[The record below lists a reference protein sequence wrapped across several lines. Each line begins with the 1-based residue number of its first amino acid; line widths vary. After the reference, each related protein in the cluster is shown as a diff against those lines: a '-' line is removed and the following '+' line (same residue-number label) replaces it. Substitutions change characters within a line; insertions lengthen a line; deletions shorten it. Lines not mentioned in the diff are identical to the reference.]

1 MRIVTRPDFDGVVCA
16 VLLLDVFEGQPAVV
30 WAEPNELQKG
40 LVPIQAGDIIA
51 NLPYH
56 EACELWFDHHYT
68 NRIHTPFK
76 GCFELAPSAAG
87 LIFEHYSGQ
96 FSREFGALVHAAD
109 RIDSADLTMN
119 EVLHPESNPFILLSM
134 TISSEHAVHDQYWD
148 KVVELLL
155 RHDIEDVIEDPEVN
169 QRCQSV
175 LTQNERYAVYLREN
189 TCLVQ
194 HVSVTD
200 FRGFDAVPVGNR
212 FLVYC
217 LYPEAMVNL
226 RIHYEDRT
234 RQTVVVHAGHS
245 IFNRNCRVNLG
256 LMLTE
261 FGGGGHRG
269 AASSRFP
276 VAKADQ
282 YIAKITDTLVK
293 NENNEILPK
302 AQAPWLPK

>member
-16 VLLLDVFEGQPAVV
+16 VLLLDVLDGQPPVV

-51 NLPYH
+51 NLPHH

-68 NRIHTPFK
+68 NRIHTPFR
-76 GCFELAPSAAG
+76 GCFKLAPSAAG
-87 LIFEHYSGQ
+87 LIFEHFSGQ
-96 FSREFGALVHAAD
+96 FSRDFEPLVQAAD
-109 RIDSADLTMN
+109 RIDAADLTMD

-134 TISSEHAVHDQYWD
+134 TISSEHAPHDQYWD
-148 KVVELLL
+148 KVVALLR
-155 RHDIEDVIEDPEVN
+155 RHDIEDVLKDPEVN

-175 LTQNERYAVYLREN
+175 LIQNAHYSVYLREN
-189 TCLVQ
+189 TVLRQ
-194 HVSVTD
+194 QVSVTD
-200 FRGFDAVPVGNR
+200 FRGFDTVPVGNR

-217 LYPEAMVNL
+217 LYPQAMVNL
-226 RIHYEDRT
+226 RIHYEDPN

-245 IFNRNCRVNLG
+245 IFNRSCRVNLG

-276 VAKADQ
+276 LAKADQ
-282 YIAKITDTLVK
+282 YIARIIDTLVE
-293 NENNEILPK
+293 NENNENP
-302 AQAPWLPK
+302 A

>member
-16 VLLLDVFEGQPAVV
+16 VLLLDVFDGKPAVV

-40 LVPIQAGDIIA
+40 LVAIQARDIIA

-68 NRIHTPFK
+68 NRIDRPFR
-76 GCFELAPSAAG
+76 GCFELAPSAAR

-96 FSREFGALVHAAD
+96 FSRDFTAVVNAAD
-109 RIDSADLTMN
+109 RIDSADLTMD
-119 EVLHPESNPFILLSM
+119 EVLHPESNAFILLSM
-134 TISSEHAVHDQYWD
+134 TISSEQAADEHYWD
-148 KVVELLL
+148 KVVALLR
-155 RHDIEDVIEDPEVN
+155 RHDIQDVLKDPEVN
-169 QRCQSV
+169 RRCQRV
-175 LTQNERYAVYLREN
+175 VIQNERYAVYLREN

-194 HVSVTD
+194 HVSMTD

-217 LYPEAMVNL
+217 LYPEAVVNV

-245 IFNRNCRVNLG
+245 IFNHNCRVNLG
-256 LMLTE
+256 LMLSE

-269 AASSRFP
+269 AGSSRFP
-276 VAKADQ
+276 SAKADQ
-282 YIAKITDTLVK
+282 YIARIINTLVK
-293 NENNEILPK
+293 NENNEDP
-302 AQAPWLPK
+302 P